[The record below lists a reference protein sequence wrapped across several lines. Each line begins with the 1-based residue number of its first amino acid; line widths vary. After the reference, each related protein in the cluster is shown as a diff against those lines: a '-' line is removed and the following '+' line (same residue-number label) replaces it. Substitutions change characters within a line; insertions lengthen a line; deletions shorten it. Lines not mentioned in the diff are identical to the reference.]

1 MIQFLIFVLSFLGLL
16 AGVAIAFFT
25 KEELRP
31 GKKYF
36 TWLERLILLSMGLV
50 IISYVREFLMFFIL
64 GAVVGFVFRR
74 VYFYFGIAL
83 ALASG
88 QLLLLLSSLVFV
100 FGLPRGSLLVYRL
113 KRKDVMKDII
123 FSAVFFFIA
132 VLVSYFLSYKFLL
145 MFVSGA
151 LIFNSFSKRL

>member
-1 MIQFLIFVLSFLGLL
+1 MIQFLIFALSFLGLL
-16 AGVAIAFFT
+16 AGVVISFFT

-36 TWLERLILLSMGLV
+36 IGLERLVLLSIGLV
-50 IISYVREFLMFFIL
+50 IISYVREFLLFFIF
-64 GAVVGFVFRR
+64 GIVAGFVFRR

-100 FGLPRGSLLVYRL
+100 FGLPRGSLLACRL
-113 KRKDVMKDII
+113 KKKGIINDVI

-132 VLVSYFLSYKFLL
+132 VLLSYFFSYKFLL

-151 LIFNSFSKRL
+151 LIVNSVSKNV